1 MSDADFWDGK
11 VRPLGEPVREGEDT
25 YPLAVLAV
33 CLAAMKAGDIRRR
46 MEHGFHRRYAE
57 AASGL
62 VLVRR

>member
-25 YPLAVLAV
+25 YPLAV

-46 MEHGFHRRYAE
+46 MEHGFHRTYAE
-57 AASGL
+57 AAGGL
-62 VLVRR
+62 VLVRK